1 MACKKSELVSAIN
14 SFGSARATGDG
25 NLIAFSVN
33 LIGQLIDTLEFEPE
47 EEAPAEEVEVKEA
60 EPVWVNT
67 PGLELYQ

>member
-33 LIGQLIDTLEFEPE
+33 MIGQLIDTLEFEP